1 MSINM
6 KYYRKLRRT
15 DPDKAKRYLDKL
27 GITGEPVVGTVGR
40 PRVRPIKY
48 TKAEPAPEREVM
60 LEEKNLEWLD
70 RVFPYRPY
78 HIWSDRKE
86 TYVLSKYRD
95 PIPGDEQALKE
106 AKLYAGAIVDEPMD
120 CGNLSTQY
128 FYCGIKQGDY
138 YITQEYWVELTEFIN
153 KLCKQKDVRGLW
165 MLEKT
170 IPLTIKEFRRADLSK
185 LVDRLFTSESD
196 FEADNL

>member
-27 GITGEPVVGTVGR
+27 GIVEEPVVGTVGR
-40 PRVRPIKY
+40 PRVRPVK
-48 TKAEPAPEREVM
+48 PAPEREVM
-60 LEEKNLEWLD
+60 LEDKNLEWLN
-70 RVFPYRPY
+70 RVFPYKPY
-78 HIWSDRKE
+78 HIWSDRIE

-95 PIPGDEQALKE
+95 PIPGDEQALRQ
-106 AKLYAGAIVDEPMD
+106 AKLYEGAIVDEPMD

-128 FYCGIKQGDY
+128 FYCSIKQGDY
-138 YITQEYWVELTEFIN
+138 YITKEYWIELTEFIN
-153 KLCKQKDVRGLW
+153 KLCKQRDIRGLW

-170 IPLTIKEFRRADLSK
+170 IPLTIKEFRRADLGRLIDK
-185 LVDRLFTSESD
+185 LFTPESD
-196 FEADNL
+196 FDADTL

>member
-27 GITGEPVVGTVGR
+27 GITEEPVVGTVGR

-95 PIPGDEQALKE
+95 PIPGDEQALRE
-106 AKLYAGAIVDEPMD
+106 AKLYDGAIVDGPMD